1 MLPRRPLGVLILLV
15 VSATMSLTVPRSHRP
30 RVEAGSPRYDEPDA
44 AAEYFA
50 MKRGITADLD
60 VNVRYATA
68 RAQIERMPRLAL
80 GEEAAGG
87 RIRAESLFTSGAWTF
102 LGPGN
107 IGGRTRVLL
116 IDPNDTKTMYAAA
129 VSGGVW
135 KTATGGASWTAT
147 GDAMANLAVN
157 SLAFDPTNPR
167 VIYAGTGEGY
177 FREVVRG
184 TALPIRGN
192 GIFVTSDAGATWQQ
206 LGSTNNSDF
215 DFVNDLAVSTHDPH
229 RLYAATRSGV
239 WRSSDAGVTWS
250 HVLQSDASGGC
261 LDLAFRG
268 DTANDNLLVSCGT
281 LAQATV
287 YRNAAA
293 ETGAAWSAV
302 LSEQDMGRT
311 SLAFAPSH
319 PSVAYALSA
328 SNVAGPGGRFTQ
340 GLFAFYR
347 SDDGGQTWHA
357 QLRNTSSDRLSTLL
371 LTNPITDSGS
381 NCGGGTQDNM
391 GWYAN
396 TVAVDPHDENRV
408 WAAGVDLF
416 RSDDAGHSF
425 RPASFW
431 WTDPGATSF
440 LHADQHS
447 IVFDPHYD
455 GSGNQTMY
463 ATNDGGV
470 ARTDNARGAL
480 SDSVCS
486 PSHSAVAFHSL
497 NHNYGATQFYYG
509 QPFPDGLTVIGG
521 AQDNGTVTGG
531 AAAIDGWHASLGGD
545 GGYVAIDPVDP
556 HIVYVEYQR
565 GHIQRLGPSAAELTL
580 SGDTLF
586 VTPFLLDPNDRSRLW
601 SGGRTVARRSSG
613 SWVTASTQLDGMVSA
628 LAVMPGNANVMLVGT
643 NNGTIY
649 RTAKAT
655 TATSSTEWTPSK
667 PRDGFVSSITIV
679 ANVIYATYA
688 GFGGTHVWRS
698 FDGGAVWTPL
708 DGTGEAAI
716 PDIPVHALAFD
727 AMHLYL
733 GTDLGIFI
741 STDGGAHWLAEASFP
756 RVITESI
763 ALGNGPHGSALFAFT
778 HGRGAW
784 RVDLAPVPRRRAV
797 R

>member
-1 MLPRRPLGVLILLV
+1 
-15 VSATMSLTVPRSHRP
+15 
-30 RVEAGSPRYDEPDA
+30 
-44 AAEYFA
+44 

-60 VNVRYATA
+60 VNARYAAA
-68 RAQIERMPRLAL
+68 RARMDSMPRLSL
-80 GEEAAGG
+80 GEDQGAVHS
-87 RIRAESLFTSGAWTF
+87 ESLFTSGAWTF

-107 IGGRTRVLL
+107 IGGRTSTLL
-116 IDPNDTKTMYAAA
+116 IDPNDTSTMYAAA

-135 KTATGGASWTAT
+135 KTTSGGATWNAA

-157 SLAFDPTNPR
+157 SLAFDPTNSR

-206 LGSTNNSDF
+206 LPSTNNSDF

-239 WRSSDAGVTWS
+239 WRSSDSGLSWS
-250 HVLQSDASGGC
+250 AVLPAAVNGGC

-268 DTANDNLLVSCGT
+268 DTSNDYLLASCGT
-281 LAQATV
+281 FAQATV

-293 ETGAAWSAV
+293 ETSGAWNAV
-302 LSEQDMGRT
+302 LSESDMGRT
-311 SLAFAPSH
+311 SLAFAPSN
-319 PSVAYALSA
+319 PSVAYALAA
-328 SNVAGPGGRFTQ
+328 SNASGPGGRFTQ

-347 SDDGGQTWHA
+347 SDDGGQTWRA

-371 LTNPITDSGS
+371 LTNPITDINAS
-381 NCGGGTQDNM
+381 CGGFDAVNDNM
-391 GWYAN
+391 GWYSN
-396 TVAVDPHDENRV
+396 TIAVDPRDENRV

-416 RSDDAGHSF
+416 RSDDAGRSF

-431 WTDPGATSF
+431 WTASSDTSF
-440 LHADQHS
+440 VHCDQHF
-447 IVFDPHYD
+447 IAFDPHYD
-455 GSGNQTMY
+455 GVRNQTMF

-470 ARTDNARGAL
+470 ARTDNARAVL

-486 PSHSAVAFHSL
+486 PSRSAVVFRSL
-497 NHNYGATQFYYG
+497 NHNYGATQFYNG
-509 QPFPDGLTVIGG
+509 QPFADGLTVVAG
-521 AQDNGTVTGG
+521 AQDNGTLTGG
-531 AAAIDGWHASLGGD
+531 AAAANDWRRNFPGD
-545 GGYVAIDPVDP
+545 GGYVAIDPVDSR
-556 HIVYVEYQR
+556 IVYVESQHA
-565 GHIQRLGPSAAELTL
+565 HIHRFGPSEDDLTL
-580 SGDTLF
+580 AGDTLF

-601 SGGRTVARRSSG
+601 SGARTVARHSG
-613 SWVTASTQLDGMVSA
+613 NSWITASTQLDGQVSA
-628 LAVMPGNANVMLVGT
+628 LAVTPGNSNAMLAGT
-643 NNGTIY
+643 NGGTIY
-649 RTAKAT
+649 RTSRAT
-655 TATSSTEWTPSK
+655 TATSSTAWTPSK
-667 PRDGFVSSITIV
+667 PRDGFVSSITIA

-698 FDGGAVWTPL
+698 LDGGAVWQPL
-708 DGTGEAAI
+708 DGEGAASI

-727 AMHLYL
+727 AGRLYI

-741 STDGGAHWLAEASFP
+741 STDGGAHWSAEASFP

-763 ALGNGPHGSALFAFT
+763 AIGNGPRGSALFAFT

-784 RVDLAPVPRRRAV
+784 RVDLAPVPRRRAA

>member
-1 MLPRRPLGVLILLV
+1 
-15 VSATMSLTVPRSHRP
+15 
-30 RVEAGSPRYDEPDA
+30 
-44 AAEYFA
+44 
-50 MKRGITADLD
+50 MKRGITADVD
-60 VNVRYATA
+60 VNARYAAA
-68 RAQIERMPRLAL
+68 RAQIDRMPRVAL
-80 GEEAAGG
+80 GEEPAGG
-87 RIRAESLFTSGAWTF
+87 RVHAESLFTSGGWTF

-116 IDPNDTKTMYAAA
+116 IDPNDTSTMYAAA

-135 KTATGGASWTAT
+135 KTTTGGAIWSPA

-206 LGSTNNSDF
+206 LASTNNSDF
-215 DFVNDLAVSTHDPH
+215 DFVNDLIVSTHDPH

-239 WRSSDAGVTWS
+239 WRSSDSGLTWS
-250 HVLQSDASGGC
+250 VILPTSVNGGC

-268 DTANDNLLVSCGT
+268 DTSNDSLLASCGT

-302 LSEQDMGRT
+302 LSEPDMGRT
-311 SLAFAPSH
+311 SLAFAPSN
-319 PSVAYALSA
+319 PSVAYALAA
-328 SNVAGPGGRFTQ
+328 SNAPGPNARFTQ

-347 SDDGGQTWHA
+347 SDDGGQTWRA

-371 LTNPITDSGS
+371 LTNPVTDSTAS
-381 NCGGGTQDNM
+381 CGGSAAPDNM
-391 GWYAN
+391 GWYSN
-396 TVAVDPHDENRV
+396 TIAVDPRDENRV

-416 RSDDAGHSF
+416 RSDDAGRTF
-425 RPASFW
+425 RLASFW
-431 WTDPGATSF
+431 WPASSTSSF
-440 LHADQHS
+440 VHADQHS
-447 IVFDPHYD
+447 IVFDPQYD
-455 GSGNQTMY
+455 GIRNQTMF

-470 ARTDNARGAL
+470 ARTDNARAAL
-480 SDSVCS
+480 SDSICS
-486 PSHSAVAFHSL
+486 PARSAVVFRSL
-497 NHNYGATQFYYG
+497 SHNYGATQFYNG
-509 QPFPDGLTVIGG
+509 QAFPDGVTVIAG

-531 AAAIDGWHASLGGD
+531 QTATDDWRRSYGGD

-556 HIVYVEYQR
+556 RITYVESQ
-565 GHIQRLGPSAAELTL
+565 HAAIHRLGPSEADLPLA
-580 SGDTLF
+580 GDTLF
-586 VTPFLLDPNDRSRLW
+586 ITPFLLDPNDRTRLW
-601 SGGRTVARRSSG
+601 SGGRTVSRHVG
-613 SWVTASTQLDGMVSA
+613 NSWITASTQLDGMVSA
-628 LAVMPGNANVMLVGT
+628 LAVTPGNSNAMLVGT
-643 NNGTIY
+643 NSGTIY
-649 RTAKAT
+649 RTTKAT
-655 TATSSTEWTPSK
+655 TATSSTEWTASK
-667 PRDGFVSSITIV
+667 PRDGFVSSIAI
-679 ANVIYATYA
+679 AGNILYATYA

-698 FDGGAVWTPL
+698 LDGGAVWQPL
-708 DGTGEAAI
+708 DGEGEMAI
-716 PDIPVHALAFD
+716 PDIPVHTLAFD
-727 AMHLYL
+727 AARLYL

-741 STDGGAHWLAEASFP
+741 STDGGAHWSAEGSFP

-763 ALGNGPHGSALFAFT
+763 SLGNGPRGSALFAFT